1 MKTIKQYILEY
12 TKSDNDCYLIDFD
25 EIESIIKTNKV
36 TLNDI
41 ITKCRGKE
49 KSIKCLI
56 NKDNE
61 NYEIMIIPINKYSGS
76 ILVYFNPELAKK
88 ITNNRLNDDE
98 RLDFYEELSDELR
111 KTCGKKIDIDTY
123 CSNNEPYGEGKT
135 RVEANGLMINIS
147 HIYVFKLLY
156 ILLTKFIN
164 K

>member
-12 TKSDNDCYLIDFD
+12 AQSDNDCYSIDFD
-25 EIESIIKTNKV
+25 EIESIVKTNKCG
-36 TLNDI
+36 LNDI

-61 NYEIMIIPINKYSGS
+61 KFEITIIPINKYSGS
-76 ILVYFNPELAKK
+76 ILVYFNPELAKN
-88 ITNNRLNDDE
+88 ITNDRLNDDE
-98 RLDFYEELSDELR
+98 RLDFYVELHDELR
-111 KTCGKKIDIDTY
+111 KTYNKTIDINTY
-123 CSNNEPYGEGKT
+123 CTNDEPYGEGKI

-147 HIYVFKLLY
+147 HAYVFKLLY
-156 ILLTKFIN
+156 VLLTKFIN